1 MKGQMSDLHGDQSD
15 SKSGGESK
23 RPALVWIIFFFVM
36 VSTGWSLLSL
46 AIIHFNLIPLD
57 DQTKAYFE
65 SQSWF
70 DVLYSVVIGLL
81 NIGGTVMLFLMRKQ
95 AVKFLLLGFVISI
108 GSVVYQTVFK
118 NWLAVVGIPGAIGAF
133 IGYCISLAIIL
144 YAKSLLDKGMLR

>member
-1 MKGQMSDLHGDQSD
+1 MGDQFRDLHGDN
-15 SKSGGESK
+15 SGNPQGGSGK

-57 DQTKAYFE
+57 DQTKTYFE

-81 NIGGTVMLFLMRKQ
+81 NIGGTVMLFLMRQQ
-95 AVKFLLLGFVISI
+95 AFKLLLLGFLVSI
-108 GSVVYQTVFK
+108 ASVVYQTIFK
-118 NWLAVVGIPGAIGAF
+118 NWLMVVGIPGAVGAF

-144 YAKSLLDKGMLR
+144 YTKSLMDKRMLK